1 MDVIGKTIV
10 GRYIDGTIVK
20 GTITDYRMRN
30 DELVYY
36 VNSVIIRQS
45 NVLEILSN
53 EQSFRCC

>member
-1 MDVIGKTIV
+1 MNNLIGKTIV

-36 VNSVIIRQS
+36 VNSIIIRQS
-45 NVLEILSN
+45 NVLEIL
-53 EQSFRCC
+53 

>member
-10 GRYIDGTIVK
+10 GKYIDGTIVK

-45 NVLEILSN
+45 NVLEIL
-53 EQSFRCC
+53 